1 MTVRSNR
8 VEQYLRAGVAVL
20 ALLALTGI
28 HHAYGAF
35 AFGTPWRLHI
45 IAIAVPVAI
54 AIVAALHLGTVKT
67 GQPTGRVSTVL
78 AAILILLFPV
88 AAIGIYEGGYNH
100 VVKNLVYF
108 IRGEAVTRALFPPP
122 LYEMPHDLFFEATGM
137 AQLPLS
143 IATAVLTLPL
153 LRGPDGGTSRLS
165 EGEHVRTRHIRTH
178 ADELIDLAEG
188 GWLTHVQFRR
198 FAGCPVC
205 SLHLRSF
212 VRRQDELKAVIR
224 ELVVFHSRPEEIAAH
239 VGELPFHLVADPE
252 KALYRAF
259 GVEAGARAL
268 LWPMAWPGIL
278 RAVAVALPDVILRRR
293 PMPPLL
299 PEGGRY
305 GLPADFLVS
314 ADGIVLAAHYGD
326 HADDQWSVDTVL
338 SLAARHKAN
347 RRQERPSEEEATA
360 RHDPTTP

>member
-1 MTVRSNR
+1 MTELSNR
-8 VEQYLRAGVAVL
+8 TEQHLRAGVAVL

-54 AIVAALHLGTVKT
+54 AIVAALRHGVVKG
-67 GQPTGRVSTVL
+67 GQLSGRVSTVL
-78 AAILILLFPV
+78 AALLILLFPV

-100 VVKNLVYF
+100 VVKNLVYL
-108 IRGEAVTRALFPPP
+108 IRGDAVARALFPPP
-122 LYEMPHDLFFEATGM
+122 LYEMPRDLFFEATGM
-137 AQLPLS
+137 TQLPLS

-153 LRGPDGGTSRLS
+153 LRGTDGATSRLS
-165 EGEHVRTRHIRTH
+165 GGEHVPMRHIRTLS
-178 ADELIDLAEG
+178 DELIDLADG
-188 GWLTHVQFRR
+188 RWLTHVQFRR

-212 VRRQDELKAVIR
+212 VRRQEEFKAVFR
-224 ELVVFHSRPEEIAAH
+224 EVVVFHSRAEEIAAH
-239 VGELPFHLVADPE
+239 VGEFPFPLVADPE
-252 KALYRAF
+252 KALYRTF

-278 RAVAVALPDVILRRR
+278 RAVSVALPGVILGRR
-293 PMPPLL
+293 PMPPLS

-305 GLPADFLVS
+305 GVPADFLVS
-314 ADGIVLAAHYGD
+314 PDGIVLAAHYGD
-326 HADDQWSVDTVL
+326 HANDQWSVDTVL
-338 SLAARHKAN
+338 LLAN
-347 RRQERPSEEEATA
+347 RHGSKRPRRRAFVKEATA
-360 RHDPTTP
+360 P